1 MLHNRLE
8 KYPVKDKMKAGF
20 EKMGYG
26 YTAIVIFAIIFVIL
40 GIVIRLTGIYL
51 TIDHED
57 LGFFA
62 KLAVLLIVFIC
73 LFGYMKDSS
82 SSIYPV
88 EKEIV
93 ETYTL
98 KAMGVAQSQN
108 LQGSAIF
115 PFAYVSME
123 TSDYYSV
130 MLQDK
135 DGGYRKNKYPVVNT
149 KIYEVTDN
157 YRVEE
162 IRSMIYKMKDEKK
175 MKWFP
180 PREIQEEAYV
190 IHKSE
195 TGKGNYKIY
204 IPEGSIIE
212 NYNPM

>member
-1 MLHNRLE
+1 
-8 KYPVKDKMKAGF
+8 MKAGF
-20 EKMGYG
+20 ERMGYG

-73 LFGYMKDSS
+73 LFGY
-82 SSIYPV
+82 
-88 EKEIV
+88 
-93 ETYTL
+93 
-98 KAMGVAQSQN
+98 
-108 LQGSAIF
+108 
-115 PFAYVSME
+115 
-123 TSDYYSV
+123 
-130 MLQDK
+130 
-135 DGGYRKNKYPVVNT
+135 
-149 KIYEVTDN
+149 
-157 YRVEE
+157 
-162 IRSMIYKMKDEKK
+162 
-175 MKWFP
+175 
-180 PREIQEEAYV
+180 V